1 MNYNAVIIGCGVIA
15 PKHADGILKS
25 GNNLVAVCDTDTE
38 KAKTFA
44 DKYNTESYT
53 DYKKMILEK
62 RPDAVH
68 ICLPHYLH
76 SEAALFALEQ
86 GCRVM
91 LEKPPALNREQYKT
105 LCDER
110 ITVCF
115 QNRFNQT
122 TLFVKDLIDTKKY
135 GDVKGAM
142 TVTSWCRK
150 PEYYSESTWRGIKTK
165 EGGGSLINQSIH
177 SVDMFAFLFGKAKTV
192 KSAMTNLGHS
202 EIEVE
207 DTVSAVIDFENGV
220 RATFFA
226 SNCNVVSPPTQY
238 TVYFENATVVF
249 DTKRVL
255 VATPE
260 GYQTLLCIDSKDNEK
275 SYWGDSHAVIIKKF
289 YETFNGA
296 VNPCDLESCDNTMDI
311 VYKMYEENDK

>member
-1 MNYNAVIIGCGVIA
+1 MELCAVIIGCGVIA
-15 PKHADGILKS
+15 PKHADAIQKS
-25 GNNLVAVCDTDTE
+25 GVSLVGVCDTDIQ
-38 KAKTFA
+38 KAQAFA
-44 DKYNTESYT
+44 RKYNTEAFD

-91 LEKPPALNREQYKT
+91 LEKPPALSREQYKT

-142 TVTSWCRK
+142 TLTSWCRK
-150 PEYYSESTWRGIKTK
+150 PDYYSESTWRGIKKK

-177 SVDMFAFLFGKAKTV
+177 SVDLLTYLFGSAKNVRST
-192 KSAMTNLGHS
+192 MTNLGHS

-207 DTVSAVIDFENGV
+207 DTVSAVIDFDCGV

-226 SNCNVVSPPTQY
+226 SNCNVASPPTQY
-238 TVYFENATVVF
+238 TIYFEDATVVF
-249 DTKRVL
+249 DSKRVL
-255 VATPE
+255 LDNKN
-260 GYQTLLCIDSKDNEK
+260 GYETLLCVNSQDNEK
-275 SYWGDSHAVIIKKF
+275 AYWGDSHAVIIEKF
-289 YETFNGA
+289 YKTFDGA
-296 VNPCDLESCDNTMDI
+296 PNPCPVTSCDATMEI